1 MVRSTTIAVLLVML
15 LYRVLSL
22 HLLRFAT
29 LHLQS
34 CLLYEL
40 FDAWL
45 EIASFLKLTAGVV
58 LSAYIAMLGLHSS
71 SHEAPLRAANS
82 SLYWSAQPL

>member
-1 MVRSTTIAVLLVML
+1 MVRNTTIAVLLVML

-45 EIASFLKLTAGVV
+45 EIASFL
-58 LSAYIAMLGLHSS
+58 
-71 SHEAPLRAANS
+71 
-82 SLYWSAQPL
+82 